1 MRFHYHGKPVS
12 AQDAIDML
20 RNRAVHRQHQQDA
33 ARRRDE
39 REGTIWRQLLRMI
52 RGRS

>member
-1 MRFHYHGKPVS
+1 MFHYHGKPVS
-12 AQDAIDML
+12 PQDAADML
-20 RNRAVHRQHQQDA
+20 NNRNIHRQLQKDA

-52 RGRS
+52 RGRA